1 MWLLPLQGALSP
13 PCPALGILW
22 LSTHPSLSCAPRHS
36 PRLTARLLAC
46 HQNCLREIRSS
57 LEQSKPLVLVQEA
70 DPAKGGATLQAL
82 RGECPEDLQPDIFE
96 KGWTHTIYMRVVE
109 FQRVSLKTIVEAL
122 RGTAAALSPLPRPQ
136 PRHP

>member
-57 LEQSKPLVLVQEA
+57 LEQSKPIVLVQEA
-70 DPAKGGATLQAL
+70 DPAKGGTLQEHVPVVDDDGISLL
-82 RGECPEDLQPDIFE
+82 RFANQLKKE
-96 KGWTHTIYMRVVE
+96 KHCLVKKY
-109 FQRVSLKTIVEAL
+109 
-122 RGTAAALSPLPRPQ
+122 
-136 PRHP
+136 